1 MSEVAGEFEPD
12 ETNKFL
18 LKENTPEN
26 RAKRAKRIGQLCG
39 AALEGISTL
48 TFTLTAGLRE
58 DLQP

>member
-39 AALEGISTL
+39 AALEGI
-48 TFTLTAGLRE
+48 
-58 DLQP
+58 

>member
-1 MSEVAGEFEPD
+1 MKAMSEVAGEFEPD

-39 AALEGISTL
+39 AALEGIYINLNFHTDGWS
-48 TFTLTAGLRE
+48 
-58 DLQP
+58 P